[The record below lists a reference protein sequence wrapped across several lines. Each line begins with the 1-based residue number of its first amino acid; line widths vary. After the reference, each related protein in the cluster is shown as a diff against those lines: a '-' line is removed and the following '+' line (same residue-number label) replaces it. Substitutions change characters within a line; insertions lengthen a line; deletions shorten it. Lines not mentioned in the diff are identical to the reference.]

1 MRGALTAIAV
11 CVALAVAG
19 CGGGDS
25 SSTETTTSA
34 AATTA
39 KADRPLPP
47 RKKPTVTVPKGPAP
61 NRLVTKDLI
70 VGKGP
75 PVEEGDEVS
84 IQYVGVLYDTGGTFA
99 ATSWTRD
106 NPFVFELGDPEI
118 TEGWNRGI
126 EGMRLGGRRLVI
138 IPPRLGFGNQQAGA
152 APPNSTLV
160 YSIDLV
166 DVD

>member
-11 CVALAVAG
+11 CVALAIAG
-19 CGGGDS
+19 CGGEDS
-25 SSTETTTSA
+25 SSTETTSA
-34 AATTA
+34 AATAPTL
-39 KADRPLPP
+39 DRPLPV
-47 RKKPTVTVPKGPAP
+47 RSKPTVTVPKGPAP

-75 PVEEGDEVS
+75 PAKQGDEVS
-84 IQYVGVLYDTGGTFA
+84 IQYVGVLHDTGDTFA
-99 ATSWTRD
+99 ETSWTRD
-106 NPFVFELGDPEI
+106 GPFVFALGDPEV
-118 TEGWNRGI
+118 TVGWNRGI
-126 EGMRLGGRRLVI
+126 EGMRLGGRRLVT

-166 DVD
+166 DID

>member
-19 CGGGDS
+19 CGGEDS
-25 SSTETTTSA
+25 SSTEAATSA

-39 KADRPLPP
+39 KADGPLPS
-47 RKKPTVTVPKGPAP
+47 RKKPTITVPEGPAP

-70 VGKGP
+70 VGEGP
-75 PVEEGDEVS
+75 PVEEGDEIS
-84 IQYVGVLYDTGGTFA
+84 IQYTGVLYDTGNTFS
-99 ATSWTRD
+99 SWTGT
-106 NPFVFELGDPEI
+106 PFTFVLGEPGI

-138 IPPRLGFGNQQAGA
+138 IPPRLGFGNKRAGA